1 MTRALETVPAV
12 WSAADEEFFRVVA
25 ADVLTPKF
33 LLGAG
38 VLLASHDVETLPE
51 PLAVAPDEN
60 PRDRLGKG
68 QLESAGHHGPAR
80 PASDGDR
87 DL

>member
-1 MTRALETVPAV
+1 MTPALETIPTV

-25 ADVLTPKF
+25 SDVLTPKF

-51 PLAVAPDEN
+51 PLAEALAAN
-60 PRDRLGKG
+60 PRDHLGTG
-68 QLESAGHHGPAR
+68 HLESAGHRGSTR
-80 PASDGDR
+80 PANDGDL
-87 DL
+87 DS

>member
-1 MTRALETVPAV
+1 MTGALETVPGV

-25 ADVLTPKF
+25 TDVLTPKF

-51 PLAVAPDEN
+51 PLAEALDAN
-60 PRDRLGKG
+60 PRDRLDPG
-68 QLESAGHHGPAR
+68 QLESASHRGPAR
-80 PASDGDR
+80 PANDGYL

>member
-1 MTRALETVPAV
+1 MTRALETIPAV

-25 ADVLTPKF
+25 TDVLTPKF

-51 PLAVAPDEN
+51 PLAEALDAS
-60 PRDRLGKG
+60 PRDHLGTG
-68 QLESAGHHGPAR
+68 HLESASHRGPAR
-80 PASDGDR
+80 TANVGDL